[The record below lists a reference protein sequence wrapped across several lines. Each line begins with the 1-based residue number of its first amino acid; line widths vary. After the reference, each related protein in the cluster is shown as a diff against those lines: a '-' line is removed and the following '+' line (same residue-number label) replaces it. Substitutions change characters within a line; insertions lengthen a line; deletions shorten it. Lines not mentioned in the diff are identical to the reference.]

1 MTVSQNIDTG
11 LSPLDQI
18 RQTEAEVTR
27 QIAAARERTELDVAK
42 VGTQAREIIN
52 EARQSGRSEGQARYR
67 EIISKAEEDAH
78 VMIALANKQAEDLH
92 RKGDRLLDTA
102 MCLAVNIILGEEDE

>member
-1 MTVSQNIDTG
+1 MTASQNINTG

-27 QIAAARERTELDVAK
+27 QIAAARERAELDVAK
-42 VGTQAREIIN
+42 AETQSKEIIS
-52 EARQSGRSEGQARYR
+52 EFHKSGQSEGQARYR

-92 RKGDRLLDTA
+92 RKGNRLLDTA